1 MPINKE
7 QGAGLPARIDRL
19 SRTDKFGCAVGEL
32 ESGVSKNSARGPGS
46 AKRAPIRLSSFFCLL
61 VQILYRSEEYDHLGH
76 FLSVIDSTEKALQQ

>member
-46 AKRAPIRLSSFFCLL
+46 AKRAPIRLSFFACLF
-61 VQILYRSEEYDHLGH
+61 R
-76 FLSVIDSTEKALQQ
+76 FCIDRKSMIIWGIFYL